1 MNARVGRGNL
11 ITTNWKVNL
20 HRSLWQ
26 SSTLPFRHSI
36 SHRGGLTRCN
46 RYVTSHRSLGNN
58 VHCFRLHGMG
68 GKRGDIMCP
77 VCEEEKLTFNIAYWD
92 MNVCIQNRLQG
103 NCHIQLCNILN
114 YLGKKTRC
122 YVIRHF
128 FLKRKVKLLIS
139 PNTNQFIMNTRIE
152 HNYNKSFTLFNYTW
166 LYNCWEGVANL
177 INVCLQYKYQHQFY
191 TVKRA
196 SPQLEQH
203 NQSKSKP
210 FHN

>member
-68 GKRGDIMCP
+68 GKREDIMCP
-77 VCEEEKLTFNIAYWD
+77 VCEEEKETFNITDWD
-92 MNVCIQNRLQG
+92 MNVCIQNRFQVTM
-103 NCHIQLCNILN
+103 CNYAGFCKCSN
-114 YLGKKTRC
+114 WKTKKQDTVWC
-122 YVIRHF
+122 AM
-128 FLKRKVKLLIS
+128 FLKRKSKLLKS
-139 PNTNQFIMNTRIE
+139 PIQHGTDQNHMNTGI
-152 HNYNKSFTLFNYTW
+152 YS
-166 LYNCWEGVANL
+166 
-177 INVCLQYKYQHQFY
+177 
-191 TVKRA
+191 
-196 SPQLEQH
+196 
-203 NQSKSKP
+203 
-210 FHN
+210 